1 MRKKKQ
7 KKEVD
12 SEISTQLYNYRNPY
26 PLPMKAAAFSINS
39 INRLKAAAKKTKF
52 NNN

>member
-26 PLPMKAAAFSINS
+26 PLPMKAAAFSIKS
-39 INRLKAAAKKTKF
+39 LNRLKAAVRKTKF